1 MWNDEDIPDS
11 LSDGNPLSSITFL
24 SLAQLHL
31 LHGQHGQGDGLLGGA
46 LQEADEDHQPSVD
59 IENVAIR

>member
-1 MWNDEDIPDS
+1 MMRISPTVSVMET
-11 LSDGNPLSSITFL
+11 LLAPLLTFL

-59 IENVAIR
+59 IENVTIR

>member
-1 MWNDEDIPDS
+1 MMRISPTVSVMET
-11 LSDGNPLSSITFL
+11 LLAPLLTFL

-31 LHGQHGQGDGLLGGA
+31 LHGHHGLGDGLLGGA

-59 IENVAIR
+59 IENVTIR